1 MQEWKDVI
9 MPYDN
14 KPQAKS
20 PDTTAMDIARADSQD
35 CKYCQGSGLV
45 TVYAPN
51 YDGSPFAITASG
63 IKYASRVVAHCFCPL
78 GRFIR
83 AATKEDVRRRIPEVS
98 NVLDGRSRWL
108 LVDPTGDN
116 PISTSSRRER

>member
-1 MQEWKDVI
+1 

-14 KPQAKS
+14 KPKS
-20 PDTTAMDIARADSQD
+20 KPVDTSAMDIARANSKD
-35 CKYCQGSGLV
+35 CEYCNGEGMV

-63 IKYASRVVAHCFCPL
+63 IKYASRVVAHCLCPL
-78 GRFIR
+78 GKFIR

-98 NVLDGRSRWL
+98 SIVDRESRWL
-108 LVDPTGDN
+108 LKDPTGDN
-116 PISTSSRRER
+116 PISTSSRCER